1 MLYLEEQI
9 KASAGRAFKQIVKNA
24 TNTHFKS
31 LLTGIFST
39 ILFQSS
45 SVITLMALSLVG
57 AELINLE
64 SSIAI
69 IQTALYTNVIG
80 AIGGTPNK
88 KRVALVHLIFNLS
101 TGVVTLLFLHQL
113 IYLFESF
120 IFDLT
125 NKLIL

>member
-69 IQTALYTNVIG
+69 IQTALYINVIG